1 MADIEQVNEAVDLIG
16 KKDMKDMEANRR
28 DLIECE
34 WKLIRQ

>member
-16 KKDMKDMEANRR
+16 KEDMEANRR
-28 DLIECE
+28 DLIEYE